1 VTRAAIALIAL
12 VAVAGLARADDADR
26 AFRDAAAR
34 ATAGDPGAVDAFEAL
49 GAARP
54 VTAWTDDAWS
64 EAARLAER
72 AGQLDRARRDL
83 EQVIALGTD
92 PQLVRRARGALAR
105 LAANTGAGA
114 WDAVAAEHERLV
126 AQLAAGDPEPVL
138 EQLEAL
144 VRANPR
150 YPRANLVR
158 LAIASGWERDDNRG
172 RALAWY
178 EEAAA
183 LEPGRHA
190 WLEWL
195 RALVRAGQLA
205 RAEHEIARLEHA
217 PETDRASLAEVRRA
231 LDRAVLRA
239 WIRRGLWGVL
249 AVLAVL
255 AAFVLRRD
263 AGSWRSAARRLA
275 RPPLEVLFLVPIAAV
290 LVAVAHT
297 GNPLVAAAVRTIAIA
312 GVLVAWISGAMLD
325 AVAAPRARRVLLQAG
340 LAVIAVVAATYLAV
354 DHDRMIE
361 LVLETWHEGPATR

>member
-1 VTRAAIALIAL
+1 MTRAAIALIAL
-12 VAVAGLARADDADR
+12 VALVAPARADDADR
-26 AFRDAAAR
+26 AFRDAQQR
-34 ATAGDPGAVDAFEAL
+34 AIANDPGAVDAFEAL
-49 GAARP
+49 GATRP

-105 LAANTGAGA
+105 LAASTGAGA
-114 WDAVAAEHERLV
+114 WDAIAAEHERLV
-126 AQLAAGDPEPVL
+126 AQLGAGDPKLVL
-138 EQLEAL
+138 AQLEAL

-150 YPRANLVR
+150 YPRANLAR
-158 LAIASGWERDDNRG
+158 LAIAAGWEREDERD
-172 RALAWY
+172 RALGWY

-195 RALVRAGQLA
+195 RALVRAGHLA
-205 RAEHEIARLEHA
+205 RAEREITRLEHA
-217 PETDRASLAEVRRA
+217 PETDRASLVEIRRT
-231 LDRAVLRA
+231 LDRAELRA
-239 WIRRGLWGVL
+239 WIRRALWGVL

-255 AAFVLRRD
+255 AVLVLRRD
-263 AGSWRSAARRLA
+263 AGSWRSAARRLV
-275 RPPLEVLFLVPIAAV
+275 RPPLEVLYLVPIAGV

-297 GNPLVAAAVRTIAIA
+297 GNPLVAAAVRAIAIA

-325 AVAAPRARRVLLQAG
+325 AVAAPRARRVLLQAS
-340 LAVIAVVAATYLAV
+340 LAVVAVVAATYLAV